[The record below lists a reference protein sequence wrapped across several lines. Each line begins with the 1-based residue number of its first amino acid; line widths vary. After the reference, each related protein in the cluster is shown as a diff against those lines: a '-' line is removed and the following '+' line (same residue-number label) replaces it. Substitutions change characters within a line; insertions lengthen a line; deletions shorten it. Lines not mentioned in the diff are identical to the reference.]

1 MNELKQSKDLVFK
14 QHGMTKDAFLLPSSI
29 REEYMNAKHAKMQ
42 FGNGYGTSALKG
54 TLFYSNG
61 IDAYE
66 VAVLDNNGICYNT
79 SMTNDV
85 TGYVDADEV
94 SNIMK
99 QIQELPPVVQ

>member
-1 MNELKQSKDLVFK
+1 MNELKQFKDLLFK
-14 QHGMTKDAFLLPSSI
+14 QHEMAKDAFLLSSPI
-29 REEYMNAKHAKMQ
+29 REEYMNAKHAIMQ
-42 FGNGYGTSALKG
+42 FENGYGVSVLKG

-61 IDAYE
+61 IDTYE

-79 SMTNDV
+79 SITNDV
-85 TGYVDADEV
+85 IGYVDADEV

>member
-1 MNELKQSKDLVFK
+1 MNELKQFKDLVFK
-14 QHGMTKDAFLLPSSI
+14 QHEMTKNAFLLPSSI

-42 FGNGYGTSALKG
+42 FENGYGISVLK
-54 TLFYSNG
+54 YSNG
-61 IDAYE
+61 IDTYE

-79 SMTNDV
+79 SITNDV
-85 TGYVDADEV
+85 IGYVDANEV

>member
-1 MNELKQSKDLVFK
+1 MNELKQFKDLVFK
-14 QHGMTKDAFLLPSSI
+14 QHEMTKNAFLLPSSI

-42 FGNGYGTSALKG
+42 FENGYGISVLKG

-61 IDAYE
+61 IDTYE

-79 SMTNDV
+79 SITNDV
-85 TGYVDADEV
+85 IGHVDANEV

>member
-1 MNELKQSKDLVFK
+1 MNELKQFKDLVFK
-14 QHGMTKDAFLLPSSI
+14 QHEMTKNAFLLPSSI

-42 FGNGYGTSALKG
+42 FENGYGISVLKG

-61 IDAYE
+61 IDTYE

-79 SMTNDV
+79 SITNDV
-85 TGYVDADEV
+85 GYVDANEV

>member
-1 MNELKQSKDLVFK
+1 MNELKQFKDLVFK
-14 QHGMTKDAFLLPSSI
+14 QHEMTKDAFLLPSST
-29 REEYMNAKHAKMQ
+29 RGVYMNAKHAKMQ
-42 FGNGYGTSALKG
+42 FENGYGISVLKG

-61 IDAYE
+61 IDTYE

-79 SMTNDV
+79 SITNDV
-85 TGYVDADEV
+85 IGYVDADEV